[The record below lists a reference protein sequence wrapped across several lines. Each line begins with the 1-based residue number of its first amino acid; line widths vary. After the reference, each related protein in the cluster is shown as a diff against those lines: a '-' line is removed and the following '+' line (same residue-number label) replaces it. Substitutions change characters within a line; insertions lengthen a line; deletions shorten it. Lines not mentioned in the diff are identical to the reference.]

1 MATELEGKPL
11 KFTAIFES
19 KDAEMGM
26 DAFLKKIQD
35 INSKGV
41 GNNANKAVNKA
52 SGQYQSILEG
62 VTQSF
67 GDFVNS
73 NDRFYSAIA
82 QSELG
87 LQKVRNE
94 QGMLNKELK
103 DGIVTEQEYI
113 YKTAQLNQMR
123 KKLSDELK
131 DNKAQLQQFNSTSQK
146 TPAFTRQDTLNE
158 LASAHGSG
166 ATQSTNLS
174 TTEAFAKATQESLN
188 KLNAELVEL
197 DSKLKAGAISN
208 EKYAKSTGEINNKL
222 KEVQLNQEY
231 FNANA
236 GKNIVPTEEISKQKT
251 ALDAVSAKYREMVE
265 DAAGAFQSISP
276 KAQLLNNNLTS
287 LKQESA
293 NLQAAQ
299 KELSVAFQAGDI
311 TQKQYLESSRNLAI
325 QQNAVKSRIA
335 DTRQELA
342 RIDSAERKNIG
353 SIAEMTARLTQMK
366 AAYDKLSESQRNN
379 INVGGKL
386 RSQYQDLSNQVAKLN
401 QEMAGTKS
409 EGVGTALGSIRSI
422 AASLGIAFGAQQ
434 LVAFGKELFNI
445 AQEAEGVQ
453 IRFAKIGD
461 TTGLEKLRAATLNT
475 VSDLELMKQAIKAD
489 NFRIPMDVLAKGLEF
504 ATRRAN
510 ETGESVEYLTQ
521 SFVTGLG
528 RKSKL
533 ILDNLGIS
541 VTELNEEISRT
552 GDFAKSVGNI
562 IDREMAKSGDAV
574 DTLAVKT
581 GKLSA
586 EWELLKLN
594 VSKAFSA
601 IFNPGLPDYTKIE
614 KLTQSY
620 KNGFDSIKGYGLT
633 TSDAFIKDTEFMLKQ
648 VNSKLGELKKDS
660 PVFEDI
666 YNKQR
671 GFGGKSPTQLL
682 NDLRR
687 PLVEQ
692 QQALQASLA
701 YAQGITKELKIQ
713 DRQSKNIYSQ
723 SEIEEKLNEANTS
736 YKNAIGDKQRAEAKK
751 EVDKWQKL
759 FDSVSIKANKTSDN
773 KAKRDHDALAKEI
786 AKDNKDREKLLEK
799 WAETD
804 AKYVNKQLSRNEQE
818 VESVKK
824 TYADI
829 KKAIEEHNK
838 TTKGEKTS
846 LVGFDESVNKAV
858 AGVKER
864 QVLDKKLENY
874 KLDYDNYVKYEEL
887 KKTVS
892 EKYADEQFKDSLD
905 ATKNYYKNLNTEIS
919 KLEGKEVD
927 GTITENEKQY
937 LKERLKERKSFDQKT
952 KEDEQAKYTE
962 AYNTAKTHTQ
972 RLEDIEREYQQ
983 NIKALGNKASAEE
996 LANLKKLRDEKI
1008 KGENEEFF
1016 LKSDLYKKAAK
1027 EALIRT
1033 RQEIKEQ
1040 IKAVEELLKTDLA
1053 PNIKDRLQKELE
1065 GLKINLSIGSV
1076 KTNISNLEKQRQDI
1090 SNALSG
1096 YNTLNGIS
1104 SITDQALDAHPELKK
1119 LYDQLNQVTD
1129 QIIKLKK
1136 ETNDG
1141 SGGGFLGFLK
1151 KLEGNKALQEVS
1163 DWGNVAAQSFSEM
1176 SQALGGS
1183 ETQAGYLLGTIGEL
1197 AGAAADVAGA
1207 IASGDPKA
1215 IVKSVVGAVGSII
1228 SISRR
1233 TKEMNRQARE
1243 ENKKFYDEAMKGER
1257 DYQALL
1263 RQRERESASRGKNSY
1278 NAIIA
1283 QLEAIKKQSPELQKA
1298 YDKVFSSLQGQDFI
1312 DGKGYQHGTWFRK
1325 AKTWDVMASL
1335 GGSDYNELEKLYSQG
1350 KLKDKA
1356 KEDFEALKAL
1366 KEELEEAGLSV
1377 EDLQK
1382 SLNELLTGT
1391 SVSGLA
1397 SGLADLFANGKRS
1410 AQDFGDSFESIMQNA
1425 IKSSFQAKFME
1436 DAMQPFYEELAVMM
1450 EGGNLTGDQIQK
1462 LKDKYINLGEE
1473 YAKKWEDIEKVTGVD
1488 LSNKDK
1494 GSTGSL
1500 KNDIQAVTES
1510 TAGRL
1515 EAEFGGFRIAQLQTL
1530 AEVRSHGLTLSK
1542 QLEIANSNLVILN
1555 AIQVNTYRTAGNT
1568 DRLENIENALV
1579 SINNKVS
1586 SSDAARR
1593 GAGL

>member
-113 YKTAQLNQMR
+113 NKTAQLNQMR

-287 LKQESA
+287 LRQEGA

-366 AAYDKLSESQRNN
+366 VAYDKLSESQRNN
-379 INVGGKL
+379 INIGGKL
-386 RSQYQDLSNQVAKLN
+386 RAQYQDLSNQVAKLN
-401 QEMAGTKS
+401 KEMAGTKS

-422 AASLGIAFGAQQ
+422 AASLGIVFGAQQ
-434 LVAFGKELFNI
+434 LIAFGKELFNI
-445 AQEAEGVQ
+445 AQQAEGIQ
-453 IRFAKIGD
+453 IRFARIGD

-574 DTLAVKT
+574 DTVAVKT

-773 KAKRDHDALAKEI
+773 KAKREQDALAKEI

-858 AGVKER
+858 TGVKER

-919 KLEGKEVD
+919 KLQGKEVD

-937 LKERLKERKSFDQKT
+937 LKERLKEKKSFDQKT
-952 KEDEQAKYTE
+952 KEDNQSKFVDAIQSAQTLNDKLFQIEKEYQDKIKSLRDNNELTPEREKILQKEKTDKSSQVTVDELTGSDTWISLFNNLDEMTAKQIDIVIKEIESKFETLKVQFNPIDLDAIRKKLTE
-962 AYNTAKTHTQ
+962 AKSILIRDNPFAQVGQSLKAIFTDAGDGSEKSAKEIKKNWTDLGRSTEASFNFIADAINSTDILKDAIGEVGNTALMSMMAIASTAIAVTTAIKTAEKASIILAIISAALVVVQ
-972 RLEDIEREYQQ
+972 AIAGLFKSIFAAGDKRLEKSIQSKKEAVEQLDRAFDKLGRTIDKSVGDSYYKDSQKQIAILKEQSKLVQQMMAEEEAKKKTDKAKMQDYSNQLVDIENKIEDVQQ
-983 NIKALGNKASAEE
+983 AMIDTMLQSTFKNFASDLGDALVDALEKGEDKIKALDDTFNDFIRNSIINSAKMKFLEGPVNDMIKKASEY
-996 LANLKKLRDEKI
+996 ANANDFSLEGFDFSESKGIITKAGESYLKYIESAFEGFGIDKESTKSSVSGSI
-1008 KGENEEFF
+1008 KQGIT
-1016 LKSDLYKKAAK
+1016 
-1027 EALIRT
+1027 EAS
-1033 RQEIKEQ
+1033 
-1040 IKAVEELLKTDLA
+1040 ANV
-1053 PNIKDRLQKELE
+1053 LE
-1065 GLKINLSIGSV
+1065 GLWRNNVDLTKRSL
-1076 KTNISNLEKQRQDI
+1076 LEMQ
-1090 SNALSG
+1090 
-1096 YNTLNGIS
+1096 
-1104 SITDQALDAHPELKK
+1104 
-1119 LYDQLNQVTD
+1119 
-1129 QIIKLKK
+1129 
-1136 ETNDG
+1136 
-1141 SGGGFLGFLK
+1141 
-1151 KLEGNKALQEVS
+1151 
-1163 DWGNVAAQSFSEM
+1163 AQSTILNK
-1176 SQALGGS
+1176 QA
-1183 ETQAGYLLGTIGEL
+1183 
-1197 AGAAADVAGA
+1197 D
-1207 IASGDPKA
+1207 
-1215 IVKSVVGAVGSII
+1215 
-1228 SISRR
+1228 
-1233 TKEMNRQARE
+1233 
-1243 ENKKFYDEAMKGER
+1243 
-1257 DYQALL
+1257 
-1263 RQRERESASRGKNSY
+1263 
-1278 NAIIA
+1278 
-1283 QLEAIKKQSPELQKA
+1283 
-1298 YDKVFSSLQGQDFI
+1298 
-1312 DGKGYQHGTWFRK
+1312 
-1325 AKTWDVMASL
+1325 
-1335 GGSDYNELEKLYSQG
+1335 
-1350 KLKDKA
+1350 
-1356 KEDFEALKAL
+1356 
-1366 KEELEEAGLSV
+1366 
-1377 EDLQK
+1377 
-1382 SLNELLTGT
+1382 
-1391 SVSGLA
+1391 
-1397 SGLADLFANGKRS
+1397 
-1410 AQDFGDSFESIMQNA
+1410 
-1425 IKSSFQAKFME
+1425 
-1436 DAMQPFYEELAVMM
+1436 
-1450 EGGNLTGDQIQK
+1450 
-1462 LKDKYINLGEE
+1462 
-1473 YAKKWEDIEKVTGVD
+1473 
-1488 LSNKDK
+1488 
-1494 GSTGSL
+1494 
-1500 KNDIQAVTES
+1500 
-1510 TAGRL
+1510 
-1515 EAEFGGFRIAQLQTL
+1515 
-1530 AEVRSHGLTLSK
+1530 
-1542 QLEIANSNLVILN
+1542 IANRSLTELN
-1555 AIQVNTYRTAGNT
+1555 AIQSNTANTVARLDIAIGELQKVNKNLGG
-1568 DRLENIENALV
+1568 
-1579 SINNKVS
+1579 KF
-1586 SSDAARR
+1586 
-1593 GAGL
+1593 